1 MPIVRIEM
9 YQGRTHEQ
17 KAELAKVI
25 TNALVN
31 IAKAKPEDA
40 TIVFYDVAKENV
52 AKAGVMVSDIGK

>member
-9 YQGRTHEQ
+9 YKGRTHQQ

-31 IAKAKPEDA
+31 IAIAKPEDA
-40 TIVFYDVAKENV
+40 TIVFYDVDKENV